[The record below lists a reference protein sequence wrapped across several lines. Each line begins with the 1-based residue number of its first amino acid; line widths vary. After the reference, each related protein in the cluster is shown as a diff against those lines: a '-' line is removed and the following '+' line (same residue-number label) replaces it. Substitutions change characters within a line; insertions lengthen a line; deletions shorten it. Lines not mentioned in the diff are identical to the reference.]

1 MRLYIYALLM
11 LFSLNGIAQPLLTVE
26 DAVAEALKNNYDI
39 KLADNNLKIDQQNV
53 SLANAGLLPNL
64 YGSLSQN
71 NSIQNSTQVRTDG
84 TQQQL
89 NNAKNNSLSYG
100 VNLGWTIFDGFT
112 MFAKYD
118 QLKTLQ
124 RQGETELKFAIT
136 TTVADVMETYYTLV
150 QQQQMLKALD
160 TAVVISKQRVTTAK
174 NRFSIGKASKLEVL
188 NVEVD
193 LNTDQTNYLKQLQ
206 EFKNTKTLL
215 NQLLARD
222 LTADFKVSDEVP
234 TDDKL
239 DLPTLMDM
247 ASQQNPQI
255 QLALINK
262 RVAELNLKQ
271 VKGARYPQVGVTT
284 GYIFSESESS
294 LGFARSNKGNGFSYG
309 LTARI
314 NLFNG
319 FLQNRNEKIARLQ
332 IQNTQVLIEQQTQ
345 EISTQLLTAFQTYL
359 TNLDLVKLEA
369 SNVCIAEQNLDITME
384 KYRIGTI
391 TTLEVRT
398 AQLNYV
404 NALTRSSTA
413 KLNAKLSEVGLNELA
428 GNLKL

>member
-11 LFSLNGIAQPLLTVE
+11 LFSLNAVAQPLLTVE

-206 EFKNTKTLL
+206 EFKNTKTIL

-247 ASQQNPQI
+247 ASKQNPQI

-345 EISTQLLTAFQTYL
+345 EINTQLLTAFQTYL

-369 SNVCIAEQNLDITME
+369 SNVRIAEQNLDITME